1 MIHTDLLFEANA
13 QIGAGKA
20 PIKNK
25 AIVYESK
32 SELFNGLTLK
42 SILRFINAINEK
54 GYPSGMPVFFHFKN
68 KVEFSDKL
76 TYVLF
81 ESICYQLIQNSHPVY
96 VSLKPN
102 YDIITH
108 GFTSSPLWL
117 LTTAKKGGQEKF
129 CNKFHKDLF
138 RLHFRKVL
146 EKSAKGEELSEIM
159 DDIATF
165 QKPFSIKEEDREKI
179 TEVLVELIGNA
190 KEHSSGDCLIDFDIS
205 ETYFKRSEDGKRY
218 RGINIAILN
227 FSPELLGTSIQ
238 QKLCSGANLPE
249 RYNQV
254 RKALE
259 CHRPFFSAH
268 YLEEDFFN
276 VATFQHKISGRNESI
291 TGGTGLTKLIQSLEE
306 SSDAYSCY
314 VMSGQRMLEF
324 QKDYM
329 MYKDGLWIGFNE
341 QNDFLNKPPNTNLLL
356 SNPIFFPGTAYNLN
370 FVMEVDAD
378 ERGKKTDSPTV

>member
-1 MIHTDLLFEANA
+1 MNHTDLLFKSNEH
-13 QIGAGKA
+13 IGARKA
-20 PIKNK
+20 KIKNK
-25 AIVYESK
+25 AIMYENDSAV
-32 SELFNGLTLK
+32 FNGRTLK
-42 SILRFINAINEK
+42 SILQFINGISEK
-54 GYPSGMPVFFHFKN
+54 RYPLGMPIFFSFKK
-68 KVEFSDKL
+68 KVRFSDKL

-81 ESICYQLIQNSHPVY
+81 ESICYQLIQSGHPVY
-96 VSLKPN
+96 IHLKPD

-117 LTTAKKGGQEKF
+117 LSTTKKGGQGKF
-129 CNKFHKDLF
+129 CDKFHHDLF
-138 RLHFRKVL
+138 MLHYRKVF
-146 EKSAKGEELSEIM
+146 ENSAKGKELSEIM
-159 DDIATF
+159 DDIAIF
-165 QKPFSIKEEDREKI
+165 QKCFNIKAEDREKI

-205 ETYFKRSEDGKRY
+205 ETYLKRHEDEKQY

-227 FSPELLGTSIQ
+227 FSPELLGSSIR
-238 QKLCSGANLPE
+238 QKLCSGDDLPE

-259 CHRPFFSAH
+259 CHRPFFSEF
-268 YLEEDFFN
+268 YLEEDFYN
-276 VATFQHKISGRNESI
+276 IAAFQHKISGRNESA

-314 VMSGQRMLEF
+314 VVSGQRMLEF

-341 QNDFLNKPPNTNLLL
+341 QNDFLNDPPNTDLLL
-356 SNPIFFPGTAYNLN
+356 NTPFYFPGTAYNLN
-370 FVMEVDAD
+370 FIMEVDAD
-378 ERGKKTDSPTV
+378 DHG